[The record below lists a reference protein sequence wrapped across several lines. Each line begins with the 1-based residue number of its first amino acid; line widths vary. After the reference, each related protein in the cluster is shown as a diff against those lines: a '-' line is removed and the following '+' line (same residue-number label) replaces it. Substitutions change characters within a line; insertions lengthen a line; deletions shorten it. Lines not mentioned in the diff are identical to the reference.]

1 MKTTYYFDN
10 AATTFPKP
18 ELVYS
23 EMDSFYRNFGVNVGR
38 GQHKLS
44 SVANS
49 KVEETR
55 KLLLELFN
63 CPNKKVVFSHTATEA
78 LNLVLSNIVKKDF
91 SVYIS
96 PFEHNAVTR
105 TLNALQQKYKFNIVI
120 LPFDVKKWE
129 YDYERIEYLFE
140 CNHPDVVILS
150 HASNVCG
157 FINPYF
163 ELFSRAKKYNTKTVL
178 DMCQTAG
185 LVETDL
191 STEYVDYAIFDGHKT
206 LYGPLGIAGV
216 VGASFENFEPLIY
229 GGTGIDS
236 ANSEMPNMIPTRFE
250 AGSTNIL
257 AISGL
262 NAALTWIKKVGV
274 SNIRETENK
283 NLRRLLDLLNQ
294 YSNIDIIAPEESEKF
309 IGVISCVFKGYSS
322 DNIGNILSEN
332 NIAVRTGLHCS
343 PLAHKTLGT
352 FPAGT
357 VRFSI
362 GYFNDEEDFASLER
376 VLEYIDENS

>member
-1 MKTTYYFDN
+1 
-10 AATTFPKP
+10 
-18 ELVYS
+18 
-23 EMDSFYRNFGVNVGR
+23 
-38 GQHKLS
+38 
-44 SVANS
+44 
-49 KVEETR
+49 
-55 KLLLELFN
+55 
-63 CPNKKVVFSHTATEA
+63 
-78 LNLVLSNIVKKDF
+78 
-91 SVYIS
+91 
-96 PFEHNAVTR
+96 
-105 TLNALQQKYKFNIVI
+105 LQQKYKFNIVI
-120 LPFDVKKWE
+120 LPFDIKKWE
-129 YDYERIEYLFE
+129 YDYEKIEYLFG
-140 CNHPDVVILS
+140 CNHPDVVVLS

-163 ELFSRAKKYNTKTVL
+163 EIFSRAKKYKTKTVL

-236 ANSEMPNMIPTRFE
+236 ANSEMPNTIPTRFE

-262 NAALTWIKKVGV
+262 NAALTWIKEVGV

-294 YSNIDIIAPEESEKF
+294 YSNIDIIAPGESEKF
-309 IGVISCVFKGYSS
+309 IGVVSCVFKGYSS

-362 GYFNDEEDFASLER
+362 GYFNDEEDFASLEK